1 MRSEGDVLVQQLSEL
16 LADRIVDADGAMEL
30 ATVAGLASRLGVSSP
45 ILDRAETWCRG
56 SGASLL
62 LDGLSAVDLDI
73 LVEEL
78 ELVVGAN
85 APAREI
91 EDALFDVDEVLA
103 AAVWAGQGAAVQ
115 EAGHAIAALVANA
128 PSLFAEMAAEASELV
143 RTESV
148 SSEAGIYAYWYAIA
162 ELDEGDEAF

>member
-16 LADRIVDADGAMEL
+16 MTERIEDADGAMEL

-45 ILDRAETWCRG
+45 VLDRAETWCRG
-56 SGASLL
+56 SGAPLL
-62 LDGLSAVDLDI
+62 HDGLSAVDLDV

-78 ELVVGAN
+78 ELVIGAN
-85 APAREI
+85 APAREV

-115 EAGHAIAALVANA
+115 EAGQAIGVLVAKA
-128 PSLFAEMAAEASELV
+128 PALFAEMAEEASELV
-143 RTESV
+143 RTQSV
-148 SSEAGIYAYWYAIA
+148 SSQAEIYAYWYAIA
-162 ELDEGDEAF
+162 ELDDDEAF

>member
-1 MRSEGDVLVQQLSEL
+1 MRSEGDVLVQQIREL
-16 LADRIVDADGAMEL
+16 MEERIDDADGAMEL

-45 ILDRAETWCRG
+45 VLERAETWCRG

-62 LDGLSAVDLDI
+62 LDGLSAVDLDV

-78 ELVVGAN
+78 ELVIDAN
-85 APAREI
+85 APAREV

-115 EAGHAIAALVANA
+115 EAGQAIAELVSRTPALFVD
-128 PSLFAEMAAEASELV
+128 MAVEASDLV
-143 RTESV
+143 QTHSV
-148 SSEAGIYAYWYAIA
+148 SSQADVYAYWYAIA
-162 ELDEGDEAF
+162 DLGEGEEAF